1 MFYFFILFYIIS
13 HYIYHPIEYFEDSWP
28 RSCRAREASGERLK
42 PRRTRAEA
50 AGRPALAGGRGGGE
64 TRQTSRGPGGRAGG
78 RSRGRGTSIR
88 EVCRSTPVPARVVAQ
103 PREVFGGFCMEKL
116 FFQKI
121 ISALGNLCD
130 GRDQNPPRWIYEKAV
145 RLKVGTRAK
154 LLASL
159 LSCKRRCSC
168 GGSWLSSAF
177 AEHSLR
183 RRPRGGLTTSRA
195 ACCVETCS
203 SFTGRSSLVGTAAF
217 REPCRLAPFKRGVRV
232 GPWRRFC
239 AEAGAH
245 RNTLCLLDEGSV
257 APAEVPEAPL
267 VFQRAKLESV
277 DDWPMAIIKRKTLGG
292 KPKPVAA
299 FGRDRPTVSSS

>member
-217 REPCRLAPFKRGVRV
+217 REPCRLAPLK
-232 GPWRRFC
+232 
-239 AEAGAH
+239 
-245 RNTLCLLDEGSV
+245 
-257 APAEVPEAPL
+257 
-267 VFQRAKLESV
+267 
-277 DDWPMAIIKRKTLGG
+277 
-292 KPKPVAA
+292 AA
-299 FGRDRPTVSSS
+299 FGWGPGGGSALKPALTETPYVFSTKGRWRRPKCQKPRWFSSGQSWSLWMIGRWLSLNARHSGVSLSR